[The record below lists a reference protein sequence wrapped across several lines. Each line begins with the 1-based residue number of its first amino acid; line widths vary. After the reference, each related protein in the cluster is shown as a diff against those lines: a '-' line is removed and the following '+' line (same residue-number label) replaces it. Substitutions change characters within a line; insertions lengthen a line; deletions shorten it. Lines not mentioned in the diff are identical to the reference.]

1 MELSDRAVGLTA
13 RYDGW
18 GLYGFQM
25 INRAELKEKI
35 YQEKVKEAVEK
46 GLPIPE
52 KVIEEEVEVVVPV
65 VVVPVVVVPV
75 VVVEVEPEVIIE
87 EEPKR
92 SGAMGTVVLTLVVLG
107 ICGCGVLYIVLLAQQ
122 KKQ

>member
-1 MELSDRAVGLTA
+1 
-13 RYDGW
+13 
-18 GLYGFQM
+18 M

-65 VVVPVVVVPV
+65 VVVPVVVV
-75 VVVEVEPEVIIE
+75 EVEPEVIIE

-107 ICGCGVLYIVLLAQQ
+107 ICGCGILYIVLLAQQ